1 MQTLPLRPKQLKAS
15 NPEHHSGD
23 LLAAVGG
30 ELQGGLWLLMAEQ
43 SELVYS
49 RSAWPALQ
57 KYLAGWLAL
66 QHVGRDVGDVS
77 LMLVLG

>member
-1 MQTLPLRPKQLKAS
+1 MQTLPLRPKQLKAL

-30 ELQGGLWLLMAEQ
+30 ELQGGLWLLMAEH

-49 RSAWPALQ
+49 RSA
-57 KYLAGWLAL
+57 
-66 QHVGRDVGDVS
+66 
-77 LMLVLG
+77 